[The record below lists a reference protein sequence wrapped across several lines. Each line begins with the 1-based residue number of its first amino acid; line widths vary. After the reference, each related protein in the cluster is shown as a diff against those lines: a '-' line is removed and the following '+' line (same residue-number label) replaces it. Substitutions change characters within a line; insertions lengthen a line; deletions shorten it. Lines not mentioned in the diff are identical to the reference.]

1 MGLLQGHFRGLEAF
15 VDTNFTRH
23 LECLEGVHGL
33 VDLASVTEI
42 RCLLDSLLHLRGVL
56 VDQDSE
62 SLLGFLGLAIG
73 SLGLRIDDDLLGGH
87 GLSRLLH
94 NLLLKSTHLVVELH
108 ILVVANIH
116 LRSHN
121 LLLCLIWE
129 PLTPSCIVEELVL
142 KTRLATKRRLHHGW
156 VNKDRRTRHQHC
168 LLTFLPILVELSLSI
183 LVIVLV
189 IDLWHLIGIHER
201 WRHHLLLLLAVHIW
215 RYFHL
220 LLAIILTKLLLAPH
234 LEFLATVRERAP
246 CAVRTIA
253 PSLKEF
259 ALHCLVVVCSVLE
272 VALELHAL
280 AVEVLLEHHLI
291 SPSTVTSTHTLLHTP
306 LILVK
311 LLTREITTS
320 PAVVAHAVL
329 LEATAHVIPLLEVAT
344 HIAALGP
351 VVDWHPPH
359 GS

>member
-1 MGLLQGHFRGLEAF
+1 M
-15 VDTNFTRH
+15 
-23 LECLEGVHGL
+23 
-33 VDLASVTEI
+33 
-42 RCLLDSLLHLRGVL
+42 
-56 VDQDSE
+56 
-62 SLLGFLGLAIG
+62 
-73 SLGLRIDDDLLGGH
+73 
-87 GLSRLLH
+87 
-94 NLLLKSTHLVVELH
+94 
-108 ILVVANIH
+108 VVANIH

-142 KTRLATKRRLHHGW
+142 KTRLATKRCLHHGR
-156 VNKDRRTRHQHC
+156 VNKDRRARHQHC
-168 LLTFLPILVELSLSI
+168 LLTFLSVFVELSLSI
-183 LVIVLV
+183 LVKVLV
-189 IDLWHLIGIHER
+189 IDLWHLIGIHEI
-201 WRHHLLLLLAVHIW
+201 WRHHLLLLLVVHIW

-246 CAVRTIA
+246 RAVRTIA

-259 ALHCLVVVCSVLE
+259 ALYCLVVVCPILE

-291 SPSTVTSTHTLLHTP
+291 SPSTVTSTHTLLHTS

-311 LLTREITTS
+311 LLTLEITAS

-329 LEATAHVIPLLEVAT
+329 LEATAHIVPLLEVAA
-344 HIAALGP
+344 HVAALRP
-351 VVDWHPPH
+351 VADWHSPH

>member
-1 MGLLQGHFRGLEAF
+1 MGLLQGHFRRLEAF
-15 VDTNFTRH
+15 IDTNLTRH

-33 VDLASVTEI
+33 IDLASVTKI
-42 RCLLDSLLHLRGVL
+42 RCLLNSLLHLRGVL
-56 VDQDSE
+56 VDQDGE

-73 SLGLRIDDDLLGGH
+73 SLGLRIYDNLLGGY

-142 KTRLATKRRLHHGW
+142 KARLATKRRLHHGW
-156 VNKDRRTRHQHC
+156 VDKDRRTRHQHC

-183 LVIVLV
+183 LVKVLV
-189 IDLWHLIGIHER
+189 IDLWHLISIHER
-201 WRHHLLLLLAVHIW
+201 WGHHLLLLLVVHIRW
-215 RYFHL
+215 YFHL

-234 LEFLATVRERAP
+234 LEFLAAVREGAP
-246 CAVRTIA
+246 CAIRTIA

-259 ALHCLVVVCSVLE
+259 ALHCLVVVCPVLE
-272 VALELHAL
+272 VALKLHAL
-280 AVEVLLEHHLI
+280 AVEVLLEHHLV
-291 SPSTVTSTHTLLHTP
+291 SPSSVTSTHTLLHTS

-311 LLTREITTS
+311 LLTLEITAS
-320 PAVVAHAVL
+320 PAVVAHAIL
-329 LEATAHVIPLLEVAT
+329 LEATAHIVPLLEVAA
-344 HIAALGP
+344 HIATLGP
-351 VVDWHPPH
+351 VVDWHSPH